1 MSNQTNPK
9 KRTRDPNLVTIDPV
23 TVVVIITAL
32 LLVPLIVTGFIS
44 Q

>member
-9 KRTRDPNLVTIDPV
+9 KRPRDPNLVTIDPV